1 MIIAA
6 YSGGKPMHENPANQS
21 LESEITR
28 REFVASTLSAGFV
41 LASSSLSAQSIRTDA
56 EGILAGDTGIPAAD
70 GKTPAYR
77 ALPVSGESLPVV
89 LVVCEIFG
97 LQEHIKDICRRFA
110 KEGYLA
116 VAVEHF
122 YRHGDVSKYGMDN
135 FEEVIKIV
143 SQTPDAEVM
152 SDLDAAVAWAAKNR
166 GDARKVGITGFCWGG
181 RITWLYAAHNPDL
194 KAGVAWY
201 GRLASEPTQLQPKN
215 PIDLVPSLKA
225 PVLGLYGGKDQGIP
239 LDTVERMREALKKAG
254 NPSEIIVY
262 PEAEHGFFAD
272 TRPSYR
278 KDDAEDGWKRLLA
291 WFKKYRVS

>member
-1 MIIAA
+1 
-6 YSGGKPMHENPANQS
+6 MHDSPANQS
-21 LESEITR
+21 LESEISR

-56 EGILAGDTGIPAAD
+56 EGILAGDIGIPAAD
-70 GKTPAYR
+70 GKTPAYH
-77 ALPVSGESLPVV
+77 ALPLSGQSLPIV

-97 LQEHIKDICRRFA
+97 LQEQIKDICRRFS

-143 SQTPDAEVM
+143 SQTPDTEVM

-166 GDARKVGITGFCWGG
+166 GDGRKVGVTGFCWGG
-181 RITWLYAAHNPDL
+181 RITWLYAAHNP
-194 KAGVAWY
+194 
-201 GRLASEPTQLQPKN
+201 
-215 PIDLVPSLKA
+215 IDLVPLLKA

-291 WFKKYRVS
+291 WFKKYGVS

>member
-1 MIIAA
+1 
-6 YSGGKPMHENPANQS
+6 MHENPANQS

-152 SDLDAAVAWAAKNR
+152 SDLDAAVACRWR
-166 GDARKVGITGFCWGG
+166 
-181 RITWLYAAHNPDL
+181 
-194 KAGVAWY
+194 AGVLAGEQTEQ
-201 GRLASEPTQLQPKN
+201 GRLPARRQSHDAHFHVEPPAMALF
-215 PIDLVPSLKA
+215 A
-225 PVLGLYGGKDQGIP
+225 P
-239 LDTVERMREALKKAG
+239 RAA
-254 NPSEIIVY
+254 
-262 PEAEHGFFAD
+262 
-272 TRPSYR
+272 
-278 KDDAEDGWKRLLA
+278 
-291 WFKKYRVS
+291 